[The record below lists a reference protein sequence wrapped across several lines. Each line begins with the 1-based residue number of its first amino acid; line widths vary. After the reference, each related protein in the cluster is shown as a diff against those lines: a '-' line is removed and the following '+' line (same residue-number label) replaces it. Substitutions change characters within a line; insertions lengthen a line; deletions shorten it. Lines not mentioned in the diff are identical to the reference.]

1 MTELLL
7 GGVVAVSLGFNARSL
22 GQWMKGWPD
31 ARRELKQRMLAS
43 VPEDFADRVLREHD
57 WRLGR
62 VPMSRV
68 KLALRLYSNA

>member
-1 MTELLL
+1 MTDLLI
-7 GGVVAVSLGFNARSL
+7 GGVAVVSLGFNARA
-22 GQWMKGWPD
+22 GWQRVKGWPD

-68 KLALRLYSNA
+68 KLALRLYATA